1 MAEDLPGPPG
11 SGNHDERPGERP
23 VERPTEPV
31 GPSAQPPPPHGQ
43 AGGVQYPAGSGPP
56 PGPQPS
62 APPYWY
68 GQPGYGYPPGPENES
83 MATAAL
89 VVAIVGF
96 FVCFPLGGIV
106 ALILANSAIQR
117 IEASGGRLTGLEQA
131 RTARIIAIVE
141 LALAAV
147 MVLVAVIVG
156 LIALTVSNRSGTAEP
171 VPGIVIAQ
179 QWHSHGPVV
188 RVHLDP

>member
-11 SGNHDERPGERP
+11 SGNQDERPG
-23 VERPTEPV
+23 ERPTEPV
-31 GPSAQPPPPHGQ
+31 GPSAQPPPPYGQ

-56 PGPQPS
+56 AGPPPA

-68 GQPGYGYPPGPENES
+68 GQPGYGYPPGPPETEA

-106 ALILANSAIQR
+106 ALILANSAINR
-117 IEASGGRLTGLEQA
+117 IEASGGRLGGLDQA

-147 MVLVAVIVG
+147 LVFVAVIAG
-156 LIALTVSNRSGTAEP
+156 AIGLTVSNR
-171 VPGIVIAQ
+171 
-179 QWHSHGPVV
+179 
-188 RVHLDP
+188 